1 MNGTEEAVGDEGV
14 EKRLR
19 SQAHWIYVES
29 AIAALILTVLSF
41 YFASVLSEAA
51 RSSEGLSLEQAA
63 DFLIRHGYVLLF
75 GWVLLEQMGLPIPA
89 VPLLIAAGAL
99 TRAGKMNLTFAVV
112 LAFIAVIL
120 ADLFWY
126 SLGRYRGG
134 RILKLLCRI
143 SLEPDSCVRRTENL
157 FVRHGVHSLLVA
169 KFIPGLN
176 TAAPSLAGVFRM
188 PVRRFM
194 IFDSLGG
201 LFWVVTFTSLGLIF
215 SDQLEQIA
223 VRALSW
229 GGWAI
234 AVLAGSLAAY
244 ILWKFIQR
252 QRFLR
257 RLRIARITP
266 KELMDK
272 LMAGENISIVD
283 LRQPM
288 DIEAFPQMIPGALR
302 IAMEEIEERHGEDS
316 PGSRR
321 RPLLLVTQRSDQR
334 PGGAA
339 AASQGNHQGST
350 ARRRDRC
357 LASVRFPIRYRKSR
371 QETRCPL
378 RKGQFATITLLR
390 YSHLSNTPSDPL

>member
-1 MNGTEEAVGDEGV
+1 MNGSEESVGDEGV

-19 SQAHWIYVES
+19 SRARWIYVES
-29 AIAALILTVLSF
+29 AIAALILTALSF
-41 YFASVLSEAA
+41 FFANVFTEAA
-51 RSSEGLSLEQAA
+51 RSSKDLSLEQAA
-63 DFLIRHGYVLLF
+63 DFLIRHGYAVLF

-89 VPLLIAAGAL
+89 APLLIAAGAL
-99 TRAGKMNLTFAVV
+99 ARAGKMNLTFA
-112 LAFIAVIL
+112 LALALIAVIL

-169 KFIPGLN
+169 KFVPGLN
-176 TAAPSLAGVFRM
+176 TAAPSLAGIFRM

-194 IFDSLGG
+194 IFDFLGA
-201 LFWVVTFTSLGLIF
+201 LLWVVSVTSLGLIF
-215 SDQLEQIA
+215 SDQLKQIA
-223 VRALSW
+223 LRWS
-229 GGWAI
+229 GWLV

-244 ILWKFIQR
+244 VLGKFIQR
-252 QRFLR
+252 RRFIR

-272 LMAGENISIVD
+272 LRAGETISIVD

-302 IAMEEIEERHGEDS
+302 IAMEEIEERHAEI
-316 PGSRR
+316 P
-321 RPLLLVTQRSDQR
+321 
-334 PGGAA
+334 
-339 AASQGNHQGST
+339 
-350 ARRRDRC
+350 RDRDVVLYC
-357 LASVRFPIRYRKSR
+357 S
-371 QETRCPL
+371 
-378 RKGQFATITLLR
+378 
-390 YSHLSNTPSDPL
+390 

>member
-1 MNGTEEAVGDEGV
+1 V
-14 EKRLR
+14 
-19 SQAHWIYVES
+19 
-29 AIAALILTVLSF
+29 
-41 YFASVLSEAA
+41 ASVLTEAKDI
-51 RSSEGLSLEQAA
+51 SLEQAA
-63 DFLIRHGYVLLF
+63 DFLIRHGYALLF

-99 TRAGKMNLTFAVV
+99 AGAGNMDLTFAVA

-157 FVRHGVHSLLVA
+157 FVRHGARSLLVA

-176 TAAPSLAGVFRM
+176 TAAPSLAGIFRM

-201 LFWVVTFTSLGLIF
+201 LFWVATFTGSGLIF

-223 VRALSW
+223 VHALRW
-229 GGWAI
+229 GGWLV

-244 ILWKFIQR
+244 VLWKYIQR
-252 QRFLR
+252 RRFLR

-272 LMAGENISIVD
+272 LTAGDNISIVD
-283 LRQPM
+283 LRQPI

-302 IAMEEIEERHGEDS
+302 LAMEEIEDRHREI
-316 PGSRR
+316 P
-321 RPLLLVTQRSDQR
+321 
-334 PGGAA
+334 
-339 AASQGNHQGST
+339 
-350 ARRRDRC
+350 RDRDVVLYC
-357 LASVRFPIRYRKSR
+357 S
-371 QETRCPL
+371 
-378 RKGQFATITLLR
+378 
-390 YSHLSNTPSDPL
+390 

>member
-1 MNGTEEAVGDEGV
+1 MNGTEEPVGDEGA

-41 YFASVLSEAA
+41 YFASVWTEAA
-51 RSSEGLSLEQAA
+51 RSSKDLSLEQAA
-63 DFLIRHGYVLLF
+63 DFLIRHGYAVLF
-75 GWVLLEQMGLPIPA
+75 GWVLLEQLGLPIPA
-89 VPLLIAAGAL
+89 APLLIAAGAL
-99 TRAGKMNLTFAVV
+99 ARAGKMNLTFAVG

-120 ADLFWY
+120 ADRFWY

-169 KFIPGLN
+169 KFVPGLN
-176 TAAPSLAGVFRM
+176 TAAPSLAGIFRM
-188 PVRRFM
+188 PVRRFI
-194 IFDSLGG
+194 IFDSLGA
-201 LFWVVTFTSLGLIF
+201 FIWVATVTSLGLIF

-223 VRALSW
+223 LRW
-229 GGWAI
+229 GGWLV
-234 AVLAGSLAAY
+234 AVLAGGLVAY

-252 QRFLR
+252 RRFIR

-272 LMAGENISIVD
+272 LTAGENISVVD
-283 LRQPM
+283 LRQPI

-302 IAMEEIEERHGEDS
+302 IAMEEIEDRHGEI
-316 PGSRR
+316 P
-321 RPLLLVTQRSDQR
+321 
-334 PGGAA
+334 
-339 AASQGNHQGST
+339 
-350 ARRRDRC
+350 RDRDVVLYC
-357 LASVRFPIRYRKSR
+357 S
-371 QETRCPL
+371 
-378 RKGQFATITLLR
+378 
-390 YSHLSNTPSDPL
+390 

>member
-1 MNGTEEAVGDEGV
+1 MNGTEEPVGDEGA

-99 TRAGKMNLTFAVV
+99 TRAGKMNLTFAVA

-157 FVRHGVHSLLVA
+157 FVRRGVHSLLVA
-169 KFIPGLN
+169 KFVPGLN
-176 TAAPSLAGVFRM
+176 TAAPTLAGIFRM
-188 PVRRFM
+188 PVRRFV
-194 IFDSLGG
+194 IFASLGAF
-201 LFWVVTFTSLGLIF
+201 FWVATVTSLGLIF
-215 SDQLEQIA
+215 SEQLEQIA
-223 VRALSW
+223 LRW
-229 GGWAI
+229 GGWLVA
-234 AVLAGSLAAY
+234 ALAASLAAY
-244 ILWKFIQR
+244 VLWKFIQR

-266 KELMDK
+266 QELMDK
-272 LMAGENISIVD
+272 LTAGETISIVD

-302 IAMEEIEERHGEDS
+302 ISMEEIEDRNGEI
-316 PGSRR
+316 P
-321 RPLLLVTQRSDQR
+321 
-334 PGGAA
+334 
-339 AASQGNHQGST
+339 
-350 ARRRDRC
+350 RDRDVVLYC
-357 LASVRFPIRYRKSR
+357 S
-371 QETRCPL
+371 
-378 RKGQFATITLLR
+378 
-390 YSHLSNTPSDPL
+390 

>member
-1 MNGTEEAVGDEGV
+1 MNGTEEPIGDEGA

-19 SQAHWIYVES
+19 SRARWIYVES

-41 YFASVLSEAA
+41 FLASVLPKAA
-51 RSSEGLSLEQAA
+51 RASRDLSLEQAA
-63 DFLIRHGYVLLF
+63 DFLIRHGYAVLF
-75 GWVLLEQMGLPIPA
+75 GWVLLEQLGLPIPA
-89 VPLLIAAGAL
+89 APLLIAAGAL
-99 TRAGKMNLTFAVV
+99 ARTGKMNLTFAVT

-157 FVRHGVHSLLVA
+157 FVRHGVRSLLVA

-188 PVRRFM
+188 PVRRFL

-201 LFWVVTFTSLGLIF
+201 FLWVVTVTSLGLILG
-215 SDQLEQIA
+215 DQLERIA
-223 VRALSW
+223 LRW
-229 GGWAI
+229 GAWLV

-244 ILWKFIQR
+244 VLWKFIQR
-252 QRFLR
+252 RRFLR

-266 KELMDK
+266 QELMDK
-272 LMAGENISIVD
+272 LTAGETVSIVD

-302 IAMEEIEERHGEDS
+302 IAMEEIEDRHGEI
-316 PGSRR
+316 P
-321 RPLLLVTQRSDQR
+321 
-334 PGGAA
+334 
-339 AASQGNHQGST
+339 
-350 ARRRDRC
+350 RDRDVVLYC
-357 LASVRFPIRYRKSR
+357 S
-371 QETRCPL
+371 
-378 RKGQFATITLLR
+378 
-390 YSHLSNTPSDPL
+390 

>member
-1 MNGTEEAVGDEGV
+1 MALAARGARKMNGSEESVGDEGV

-19 SQAHWIYVES
+19 SRARWIYVES
-29 AIAALILTVLSF
+29 AIAALILTALSF
-41 YFASVLSEAA
+41 FFANVLTEAA
-51 RSSEGLSLEQAA
+51 RSSKDLSLEQAA
-63 DFLIRHGYVLLF
+63 DFLIRHGYAVLF

-89 VPLLIAAGAL
+89 APLLIAAGAL
-99 TRAGKMNLTFAVV
+99 ARAGKMNLTFA
-112 LAFIAVIL
+112 LALALIAVIL

-169 KFIPGLN
+169 KFVPGLN
-176 TAAPSLAGVFRM
+176 TAAPSLAGIFRM

-194 IFDSLGG
+194 IFDFLGA
-201 LFWVVTFTSLGLIF
+201 LLWVGSVTSLGLIF

-223 VRALSW
+223 LRWS
-229 GGWAI
+229 GWLV

-244 ILWKFIQR
+244 VLWKFIQR
-252 QRFLR
+252 RRFIR

-272 LMAGENISIVD
+272 LTAGETISIVD

-302 IAMEEIEERHGEDS
+302 IAMEEIEERHAEI
-316 PGSRR
+316 P
-321 RPLLLVTQRSDQR
+321 
-334 PGGAA
+334 
-339 AASQGNHQGST
+339 
-350 ARRRDRC
+350 RDRDVVLYC
-357 LASVRFPIRYRKSR
+357 S
-371 QETRCPL
+371 
-378 RKGQFATITLLR
+378 
-390 YSHLSNTPSDPL
+390 

>member
-1 MNGTEEAVGDEGV
+1 MALAARGARKMNGSEESVGDEGV

-19 SQAHWIYVES
+19 SRARWIYVES
-29 AIAALILTVLSF
+29 AIAALILTALSF
-41 YFASVLSEAA
+41 FFANVLTEAA
-51 RSSEGLSLEQAA
+51 RSSKDLSLEQAA
-63 DFLIRHGYVLLF
+63 DFLIRHGYAVLF

-89 VPLLIAAGAL
+89 APLLIAAGAL
-99 TRAGKMNLTFAVV
+99 ARAGKMNLTFA
-112 LAFIAVIL
+112 LALALIAVIL

-169 KFIPGLN
+169 KFVPGLN
-176 TAAPSLAGVFRM
+176 TAAPSLAGIFRM

-194 IFDSLGG
+194 IFDFLGA
-201 LFWVVTFTSLGLIF
+201 LLWVGSVTSLGLIF

-223 VRALSW
+223 LRWS
-229 GGWAI
+229 GWLV

-244 ILWKFIQR
+244 VLWKFIQR
-252 QRFLR
+252 RRFIR

-272 LMAGENISIVD
+272 LRAGETISIVD

-302 IAMEEIEERHGEDS
+302 IAMEEIEERHAEI
-316 PGSRR
+316 P
-321 RPLLLVTQRSDQR
+321 
-334 PGGAA
+334 
-339 AASQGNHQGST
+339 
-350 ARRRDRC
+350 RDRDVVLYC
-357 LASVRFPIRYRKSR
+357 S
-371 QETRCPL
+371 
-378 RKGQFATITLLR
+378 
-390 YSHLSNTPSDPL
+390 

>member
-1 MNGTEEAVGDEGV
+1 MAARGARKMNGTEEPVGDEGI

-19 SQAHWIYVES
+19 SQARWIYVES

-41 YFASVLSEAA
+41 FFASVLPEAA
-51 RSSEGLSLEQAA
+51 RSFQDLSLEQAA
-63 DFLIRHGYVLLF
+63 DFLIRHGYVVLF
-75 GWVLLEQMGLPIPA
+75 GWVLIEQLGLPIPA
-89 VPLLIAAGAL
+89 APLLIAAGAL
-99 TRAGKMNLTFAVV
+99 ARAGKMNLTFAVT

-157 FVRHGVHSLLVA
+157 FIRHGVRSLLVA

-188 PVRRFM
+188 PVRRFL

-201 LFWVVTFTSLGLIF
+201 FLWVVTVTSLGLILG
-215 SDQLEQIA
+215 DQLEQIA
-223 VRALSW
+223 LRW
-229 GGWAI
+229 GGWLV

-244 ILWKFIQR
+244 VLWKFIQR
-252 QRFLR
+252 RRFLR

-272 LMAGENISIVD
+272 LTAQENISIVD

-302 IAMEEIEERHGEDS
+302 IAMEEIEERHGEI
-316 PGSRR
+316 P
-321 RPLLLVTQRSDQR
+321 
-334 PGGAA
+334 
-339 AASQGNHQGST
+339 
-350 ARRRDRC
+350 RDRDVVLYC
-357 LASVRFPIRYRKSR
+357 S
-371 QETRCPL
+371 
-378 RKGQFATITLLR
+378 
-390 YSHLSNTPSDPL
+390 